1 MHHKAD
7 RSQRLAC
14 GGHVEEAENPLMRT
28 IRRLD
33 KLFDQQARG
42 KAKLLRS

>member
-1 MHHKAD
+1 VW
-7 RSQRLAC
+7 
-14 GGHVEEAENPLMRT
+14 GHVEEAENPLMRK